1 MSKVD
6 SLAVRLIQFWTM
18 TPKTRLASWL
28 WAIIPSW
35 WTIAKIAPFAF
46 ALWSLDILSRG
57 DMGNGKTIV
66 AITLMVCGFLAS
78 FGIMLFHDKVQKD
91 EEQTKRT
98 LEKWEEEEQKKK

>member
-1 MSKVD
+1 MATKSRLR
-6 SLAVRLIQFWTM
+6 SL
-18 TPKTRLASWL
+18 L

-66 AITLMVCGFLAS
+66 AMTLMGCGFLAS
-78 FGIMLFHDKVQKD
+78 FGIVLFHDKVRES

-98 LEKWEEEEQKKK
+98 LEKWEKEEEELKKK